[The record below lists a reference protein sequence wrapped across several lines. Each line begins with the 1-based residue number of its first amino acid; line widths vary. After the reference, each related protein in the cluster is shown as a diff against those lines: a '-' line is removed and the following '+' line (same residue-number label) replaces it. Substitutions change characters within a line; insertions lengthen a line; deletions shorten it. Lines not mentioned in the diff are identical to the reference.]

1 MRVEVE
7 KKTGNMS
14 KKKAPGLAL
23 LVVLMAMAFGSTG
36 CGTRI
41 AAGEKGV
48 LDKPFG
54 GGIQMGTIYPQGFT
68 WHFPWNNFRLYNVQL
83 QERKETLDVLSSDGA
98 TIRLDVSMLF
108 RVDATK
114 IDSLHVG
121 IGRDFYNQVVAPN
134 LRGVARSI
142 VGQYKPEEIY
152 SSKRDL
158 IAGEVVERLSV
169 ALVDKF
175 ILVENVIF
183 RDVVLPKRITD
194 AINAKLEASQ
204 EAEKMEFVLQ
214 KEALEADRK
223 RIEAKGIADFQK
235 IVSSGLTPQFLRWKG
250 IEATE
255 NLAKSP
261 NAKTVIIGSGKD
273 GLPLILGSD
282 R

>member
-1 MRVEVE
+1 MN
-7 KKTGNMS
+7 KTVDKSTNRTV
-14 KKKAPGLAL
+14 KKARGLVLAL
-23 LVVLMAMAFGSTG
+23 ILIAVSFGSSG
-36 CGTRI
+36 CGTKI
-41 AAGEKGV
+41 PSGYNGV
-48 LDKPFG
+48 LYKLFDDG
-54 GGIQMGTIYPQGFT
+54 VQMGNIYTQGFN
-68 WHFPWNNFRLYNVQL
+68 WHFPWNTYYLYSIQL
-83 QERKETLDVLSSDGA
+83 QERKESLDVLSSDGA
-98 TIRLDVSMLF
+98 TIRLDVSLLY
-108 RVDATK
+108 RLDPTK

-121 IGRDFYNQVVAPN
+121 IGRDYYNQAVAPN

-142 VGQYKPEEIY
+142 VGQFKPEEIY
-152 SSKRDL
+152 SSKRDQ
-158 IAGEVVERLSV
+158 IALEVVERLRE
-169 ALVDKF
+169 ALIDKF

-183 RDVVLPKRITD
+183 RDVTLPKRITD

-214 KEALEADRK
+214 KEKLEADRK

-255 NLAKSP
+255 SLAKST
-261 NAKTVIIGSGKD
+261 NAKTVVIGAGKD